1 MKILTKKQ
9 ENKLDSYISDLKMDL
24 EYQKDQTAM
33 AEETIET
40 FRAEVRRLKEE
51 RAKAIIEL
59 EDANGF
65 LVQERHAKEILLQ
78 EIKKIKKE
86 KADVKRKLTNLKKEF
101 GVVDGK

>member
-59 EDANGF
+59 EDANNF
-65 LVQERHAKEILLQ
+65 LIQERHAKELLL
-78 EIKKIKKE
+78 EELKKVKKE
-86 KADVKRKLTNLKKEF
+86 KADAKRKLTNLQKKE
-101 GVVDGK
+101 VVV